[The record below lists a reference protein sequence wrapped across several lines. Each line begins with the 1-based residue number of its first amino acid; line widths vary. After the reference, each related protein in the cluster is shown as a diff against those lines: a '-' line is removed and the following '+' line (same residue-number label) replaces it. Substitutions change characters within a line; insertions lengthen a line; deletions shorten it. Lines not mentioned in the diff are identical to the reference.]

1 MCQPLT
7 NAAQVNFKALGV
19 VMVAWSVVGVCSW
32 IKGGSG
38 SERMVAC
45 GSAWFYLVA
54 LLPIPI
60 IGVMSLRIANDVNQ
74 RFERKR
80 ALGYR
85 YANARN

>member
-1 MCQPLT
+1 
-7 NAAQVNFKALGV
+7 
-19 VMVAWSVVGVCSW
+19 
-32 IKGGSG
+32 
-38 SERMVAC
+38 VAC
-45 GSAWFYLVA
+45 GSVWFYLVA